1 LPRYRILNAP
11 PTDSR
16 AFILGNTVVATPYLC
31 PEIRLHLVTEECPLW
46 HAREEDLDAMGL
58 PSPFWAFCWAGG
70 EALARSLL
78 DHPER
83 VAGLRVLDFGAGG
96 GIEAMAAARAGARV
110 VAVDVDPLA
119 ARCAKLNA
127 DLNGVALDA
136 VVADWVGREDLGFD
150 AVLVG
155 DVTYDPEL
163 ARRVVD
169 WLAGLADRG
178 VDVWV
183 GDPGR
188 GCLPEESLHRFQRVE
203 SHRAPADN
211 DRGHR
216 SLVGTDVYRLTGG

>member
-1 LPRYRILNAP
+1 VEP
-11 PTDSR
+11 R
-16 AFILGNTVVATPYLC
+16 AFIRANTVVASPYLC
-31 PEIRLHLVTEECPLW
+31 PEIDLHLVTEACPLW
-46 HAREEDLDAMGL
+46 RAREEDLETMGL

-83 VAGLRVLDFGAGG
+83 VAGRRVLDFGAGG
-96 GIEAMAAARAGARV
+96 GVEAVAAARAGARV

-119 ARCAKLNA
+119 AHCTWLNA
-127 DLNGVALDA
+127 ELNAVTVEA
-136 VVADWVGREDLGFD
+136 VVADWVGRTDLPFD

-155 DVTYDPEL
+155 DVTYDPDL

-169 WLAGLADRG
+169 WLVALADRG

-183 GDPGR
+183 ADPGR
-188 GCLPEESLHRFQRVE
+188 GCLPEESAHRFECVE
-203 SHRAPADN
+203 AHRAPADN

-216 SLVGTDVYRLTGG
+216 SLVRTAVYRIEAR